1 MPDKRFLMIRQQRSI
16 TVPSKLFWSN
26 DISVPVDTEKLGAN
40 RTVNPCLKSL
50 FK

>member
-1 MPDKRFLMIRQQRSI
+1 MLDKRFLMIRQQRCI
-16 TVPSKLFWSN
+16 AVTSKLFWSN
-26 DISVPVDTEKLGAN
+26 DISMPVDTEELGAN